1 MEITVKKKRDRLKA
15 VLLGTYAAILSAL
28 PAWAEDGNIIIS
40 GVNQGTQ
47 QLWNIL
53 VGIVGPIAAVAL
65 AVNFVKILWG
75 GSRSMEEAK
84 TAVIK
89 IIIAVA
95 VVMMAPS
102 IISVTKG
109 WFTANWTFRK
119 VKKP

>member
-1 MEITVKKKRDRLKA
+1 MEAEKA
-15 VLLGTYAAILSAL
+15 GRHPGLPSLTLGLAGAVASSL
-28 PAWAEDGNIIIS
+28 PARAEDGNIIIS

-84 TAVIK
+84 SAVIK

-109 WFTANWTFRK
+109 WFTASWSF
-119 VKKP
+119 